1 MVNLNGL
8 LGQLMNSGGQAL
20 KQGGKALDTP
30 GKKLLAGG
38 AGAALLMTGTGRG
51 ALKYGGVAALGALA
65 YHAWQN
71 HNKNQ
76 ASEAGGGQPGA
87 APEALPEPPADSGF
101 VPQDEAGR
109 DGLAKLLIAAMVT
122 AAKADGTIDA
132 EEQQAMLAHSKALE
146 LTPQEQGL
154 LFAEMA
160 KPFDMEPVVQGA
172 SSPEIA
178 TEVYAASVVAV
189 GTPSPAERAY
199 LTMLAQRLE
208 LPDDVVSSLHST
220 LGLQPA

>member
-1 MVNLNGL
+1 MNLNGL

-38 AGAALLMTGTGRG
+38 AGAALLFTGTGRS

-71 HNKNQ
+71 HNKNK
-76 ASEAGGGQPGA
+76 AEGA
-87 APEALPEPPADSGF
+87 AQPATPEALPEPPADSGF

-109 DGLAKLLIAAMVT
+109 DALAKLLIAAMVT
-122 AAKADGTIDA
+122 AAKADGTIDE
-132 EEQQAMLAHSKALE
+132 EEQQAMLAHSKALD
-146 LTPQEQGL
+146 LTPEEQGL

-160 KPFDMEPVVQGA
+160 KPFDMEPVVKGA

-199 LTMLAQRLE
+199 LTMLAQRLQ
-208 LPDDVVSSLHST
+208 LPDEVVSSLHTT
-220 LGLQPA
+220 LGLQTA

>member
-1 MVNLNGL
+1 MNLNGL

-20 KQGGKALDTP
+20 KQGGKVLDTP

-38 AGAALLMTGTGRG
+38 AGAALLFTDTGRG

-65 YHAWQN
+65 YHAWQK
-71 HNKNQ
+71 HNANKGQ
-76 ASEAGGGQPGA
+76 GEVGQPAA

-109 DGLAKLLIAAMVT
+109 DALAKLLIAAMVT
-122 AAKADGTIDA
+122 AAKADGTVDE
-132 EEQQAMLAHSKALE
+132 EEQQAMLAHSKAMN
-146 LTPQEQGL
+146 LTPEEQGM

-160 KPFDMEPVVQGA
+160 KPFDMEPVVAGA
-172 SSPEIA
+172 NSPEIA

-199 LTMLAQRLE
+199 LAMLAQRLN
-208 LPDDVVSSLHST
+208 LPEDVVSSLHTT

>member
-20 KQGGKALDTP
+20 KQGGRVLDTP

-38 AGAALLMTGTGRG
+38 AGAAMLFTETGRG

-71 HNKNQ
+71 RDKGAQGAPDGQ
-76 ASEAGGGQPGA
+76 AA
-87 APEALPEPPADSGF
+87 ATPEALPEPPADSGF
-101 VPQDEAGR
+101 VPQDDAGR
-109 DGLAKLLIAAMVT
+109 DALAKLLIAAMVT
-122 AAKADGTIDA
+122 AAKADGTIDE
-132 EEQQAMLAHSKALE
+132 EEQQAMLAHSEALE
-146 LTPQEQGL
+146 LTPEEQGL

-160 KPFDMEPVVQGA
+160 KPFDMEPVVAGA
-172 SSPEIA
+172 NSPEIA

-199 LTMLAQRLE
+199 LNMLAQRLK
-208 LPDDVVSSLHST
+208 LPQDVVSSLHTT